1 MITCNVCGHLN
12 DSSNAVCEEC
22 GSDLSDSQDWGIY
35 DDDDFDDDNLDF
47 DQADELGYVD
57 SDFYEQVVRW
67 LNARCATAS

>member
-1 MITCNVCGHLN
+1 MITCNLCGHLN

-35 DDDDFDDDNLDF
+35 DDDDFDDDNLNF

-57 SDFYEQVVRW
+57 PDFYE
-67 LNARCATAS
+67 